1 MKIYSINT
9 GFNLKNSR
17 IVPNPKVKSTGD
29 TIANPESTNL
39 RGMPKAYISFGE
51 NNQITDK
58 KRRAEI
64 AKYLEYREK
73 AKDIERGDAYYH
85 ELVNKEINKLIKERT
100 HIGWFTGNKKI
111 GKVKEVERLR
121 IKKEQYEKYLKE
133 KEEYKKIKENEDYYK
148 GLINTEDIEVYEK
161 VKQKLS
167 DRASLDKKIAG
178 YKDLKD
184 TVKKLIIDPI
194 QREAALGT
202 HEKLPPALLLY
213 GPIGCGKSK
222 LAKAIADEAN
232 CKVVEFPANLNP
244 RKFVSEIKDT
254 IDEAKCYYLNQQ
266 SIIDNRFYNSEYK
279 NGNIE
284 QKASYIAN
292 LKSPRTIVIIDE
304 VDQYFNPNTKGSS
317 EDIADINKTLLKG
330 LLDNCSE
337 KPNSQISSADAAGVT
352 FIFTTNY
359 PSLVDSEISLRN
371 GKCKRTPVSL
381 PEDDD
386 IKDIMKFY
394 IINSAN
400 PAIEEAKSNGKNLNT
415 IDADQI
421 PYNSYLK
428 FVQPTKETGA
438 FSGAGIESAVKQAA
452 ANYIDDPDMYMNI
465 YLAKLLSSGLYRI
478 PTEKLEEYKKEME
491 SMGRL
496 LKDIDEKEEYELLKD
511 LQDLDMATQKQQ
523 SRLELLKSVYEISRK

>member
-9 GFNLKNSR
+9 GFNLKKSSY
-17 IVPNPKVKSTGD
+17 VSNPKAETKAPTEK
-29 TIANPESTNL
+29 TQSTNL
-39 RGMPKAYISFGE
+39 RGIPRAYISFGE

-64 AKYLEYREK
+64 AKYLEYRDK

-85 ELVNKEINKLIKERT
+85 ELVDKEINKLIEDRT
-100 HIGWFTGNKKI
+100 HIGWFTGNTKI
-111 GKVKEVERLR
+111 GKVKEVERRR
-121 IKKEQYEKYLKE
+121 INKEQYEKYLKE
-133 KEEYKKIKENEDYYK
+133 KEEYEKIKKNEDYYK
-148 GLINTEDIEVYEK
+148 GLINTEDIDVYEK

-167 DRASLDKKIAG
+167 ESDSLDKKIAG
-178 YKDLKD
+178 YKNLKD

-194 QREAALGT
+194 QRESTLGT

-232 CKVVEFPANLNP
+232 CKVVVFPANLNP
-244 RKFVSEIKDT
+244 RKFVSEIQNT
-254 IDEAKCYYLNQQ
+254 IDEAKYYYSEQKD
-266 SIIDNRFYNSEYK
+266 IIDNRFNNTQYK

-284 QKASYIAN
+284 QKADYLVS

-337 KPNSQISSADAAGVT
+337 KPGANISSDAAGVT

-359 PSLVDSEISLRN
+359 PTMVDSEISLRN
-371 GKCKRTPVSL
+371 GKCKRSPVSL
-381 PEDDD
+381 PDDND

-400 PAIEEAKSNGKNLNT
+400 PTIEKAKANGKNVNT
-415 IDADQI
+415 INADQI

-438 FSGAGIESAVKQAA
+438 FSGAGIESAIKQAA

-465 YLAKLLSSGLYRI
+465 QMAKLLSSGVYRI

-491 SMGRL
+491 SMGKL

-511 LQDLDMATQKQQ
+511 LDELDMTTERQKE
-523 SRLELLKSVYEISRK
+523 RLSLLKGAYEVQAK